1 MGRRGQ
7 GCRTRPKA
15 EKKKLP
21 LVSVLCL
28 LVSSCPAENF
38 AVKSDARVM
47 CVACLILSDFW
58 GNKVGSS
65 YRLTSPHLPDPP
77 PAS

>member
-38 AVKSDARVM
+38 AVKTDARVM
-47 CVACLILSDFW
+47 CLLALSCLIFGETKLAP
-58 GNKVGSS
+58 
-65 YRLTSPHLPDPP
+65 LTV
-77 PAS
+77 